1 MRLDRFVAEASL
13 LESGLLREVR
23 GDDRV
28 DVGDVTMDSRS
39 VRPGSLFAC
48 VVGQYSDGH
57 AFAGEALARGASSL
71 LCERPF
77 DADAPQVV
85 VTSVRQA
92 LGPVASAFHGHPS
105 RSLVVAGVTGTNGKT
120 TTVAFLAAAL
130 QAAGLAT
137 TSIGT
142 LTHLRTTPEA
152 PELQALLAEWRDAG
166 GRAIAMEVSSHAL
179 DQHRVDATVFAAG
192 VFTNLTSE
200 HLDYHHTMDAYFESK
215 AALFE
220 EGRTAVA
227 VVNRADPWGQKL
239 LDRLAGGTI
248 PVETFSPD
256 DATDLVLRPGG
267 SRFTWAGETVSI
279 QVGGRFNVA
288 NAVAAACCAR
298 ALGVDVATIAGGLGA
313 VEGVRGRFQV
323 VEAGQ
328 PFTVLVDYAHT
339 PDGLT
344 KALRAARELTAG
356 RLIVVFGAGGDRDHG
371 KRPLMGAAVAE
382 LADLAVVTSD
392 NPRTEDPE
400 AIIDQVVAGA
410 AGAANLVV
418 ESDRA
423 AAISTAV
430 ATAEAGDVVVI
441 AGKGHEQGQDLGG
454 RLIPFDD
461 VEVARSAVARIL
473 ASRRDQA

>member
-1 MRLDRFVAEASL
+1 MRLDRLVAEASL
-13 LESGLLREVR
+13 LESGLLRGVR
-23 GDDRV
+23 GDAGAEV
-28 DVGDVTMDSRS
+28 TGVTMDSRA
-39 VRPGSLFAC
+39 VRPGALFAC
-48 VVGQYSDGH
+48 VVGQHSDGH
-57 AFAGEALARGASSL
+57 AFAGEALANGASSL
-71 LCERPF
+71 LCEHPV
-77 DADAPQVV
+77 DQAAPQVV
-85 VTSVRQA
+85 VTSVRRA

-130 QAAGLAT
+130 QAGGLAT

-192 VFTNLTSE
+192 VFTNLTPE

-215 AALFE
+215 APLFE
-220 EGRTAVA
+220 EERTAIA
-227 VVNRADPWGQKL
+227 VINRSDPWGQKL

-248 PVETFSPD
+248 AVETFSPD
-256 DATDLVLRPGG
+256 DATDLVLLPGG
-267 SRFTWAGETVSI
+267 SRFTWGGQAFSVH
-279 QVGGRFNVA
+279 VGGRFNVA

-298 ALGVDVATIAGGLGA
+298 ALGIDATTIAAGIGA
-313 VEGVRGRFQV
+313 VEGVRGRFQIV
-323 VEAGQ
+323 DAGQ
-328 PFTVLVDYAHT
+328 TFTVLVDYAHT

-344 KALRAARELTAG
+344 KALSAARELGVG
-356 RLIVVFGAGGDRDHG
+356 RLIVVFGAGGDRDHE
-371 KRPLMGAAVAE
+371 KRPLMGAAAAK

-410 AGAANLVV
+410 AGASNLVV
-418 ESDRA
+418 EPDRA

-430 ATAEAGDVVVI
+430 ATAEPGDVVVI

-454 RLIPFDD
+454 RVVPFDD
-461 VEVARSAVARIL
+461 VEVARSAVVRIL